1 MWLRE
6 RELISYK
13 PVEMLDDF
21 LSIYRFLDGLL
32 QFLYRFFDN
41 FFFTKLYLLY
51 YTKLNFEVKEKG

>member
-21 LSIYRFLDGLL
+21 LLIYRFLDGLL

-41 FFFTKLYLLY
+41 SFFTKLYLLY

>member
-21 LSIYRFLDGLL
+21 LLIYRFLDGLL